1 MTAVELG
8 RVVDGVGGGLGVG
21 VQEGVVVGEVVEVVG
36 EGGER
41 EGGFA
46 CAGGAGEERGAVV
59 VADRAGVDEVVSGL
73 GEREV
78 QRGAKGGGAFPP
90 GDGVVVGDAVQDCV
104 LGAVVEG
111 DGAGGGVV
119 DGEDLVGG
127 GAGDQSGGA
136 DLLGGPG
143 VGDRRVEGGG
153 GFPEVDR
160 DVGLAG
166 GGLAAAGERGQEGV
180 G

>member
-104 LGAVVEG
+104 LGRWWRVMAPAAVSWMARIWLVAVPVISP
-111 DGAGGGVV
+111 AGPICSGVQ
-119 DGEDLVGG
+119 G
-127 GAGDQSGGA
+127 
-136 DLLGGPG
+136 
-143 VGDRRVEGGG
+143 
-153 GFPEVDR
+153 
-160 DVGLAG
+160 
-166 GGLAAAGERGQEGV
+166 
-180 G
+180 